1 MNYTQI
7 VAAITG
13 LIHRT
18 DLAASIPTF
27 IALAELQMRRTLR
40 VRQMEISL
48 AETSIVDNVITLDA
62 DVVDVKAL
70 WIPGSEHDPLERKS
84 FEQVLAGGPNGR
96 PTMYARKGPLD
107 LFFDGASDVQGV
119 LYQEIPALTEAAP
132 TNWLATDGFDV
143 YIYGA
148 LIQCAIYTKA
158 DKSIYE
164 EQYQGA
170 IAALMGVD
178 QRYTGPM
185 RIRTR

>member
-7 VAAITG
+7 VATITS

-18 DLAASIPTF
+18 DLAGSIPTF
-27 IALAELQMRRTLR
+27 IALAELRMRRELR
-40 VRQMEISL
+40 VRQMEIDL
-48 AETSIVDNVITLDA
+48 AATAIVDGELTLAD

-70 WIPGSEHDPLERKS
+70 WIPGSERSPLERKS

-96 PTMYARKGPLD
+96 PTMYARTGPHG
-107 LFFDGASDVQGV
+107 LFFNGSSDVQGK
-119 LYQEIPALTEAAP
+119 LYQDIPSLTEAAP

-143 YIYGA
+143 YIYGS
-148 LIQCAIYTKA
+148 LVQCAIYTKA
-158 DKSIYE
+158 DKSVYE
-164 EQYQGA
+164 EQYGSA
-170 IAALMGVD
+170 IASLSGVD